1 MCLQLRRD
9 RIEHDIK
16 LPMYATASIHVSIS
30 FQNKKVI
37 NSSLI
42 IKYKCI
48 MIKEQLDYIRA
59 LFLLCMKCRKGRK

>member
-1 MCLQLRRD
+1 M
-9 RIEHDIK
+9 IDIK
-16 LPMYATASIHVSIS
+16 LSMYATASIHVSIS
-30 FQNKKVI
+30 KYITFSVQKGK

-59 LFLLCMKCRKGRK
+59 LFLLCRKCRKSRK